1 MEAFK
6 IRSVKGQLALG
17 FGVVVVIMVFVVA
30 NGAWTGTR
38 QADRT
43 EQLIDDTMRRV
54 TLLDDMQLEIA
65 RVNIAARTMA
75 LIDDPGVREVE
86 LQKIRAARA
95 AYNEAWEALVAFPA
109 GSAEVEARRAAL
121 VEARDRARPLLDAFL
136 AATDAGDVAGAR
148 SLLVDQLKPAQE
160 AWLELLEENA
170 DAQATTA
177 AATADAMKRDARSGI
192 WQSIIEGLVAVIA
205 SVLAAFLIARSL
217 LRRLGMEPVALEQA
231 ASRIASNDFE
241 TAVAVRRGD
250 QASVAATME
259 RMRRDLLARISAER
273 LAAAE
278 NARIRRALDCARTN
292 LMLIDTDRRIV
303 FANEAMRRFFTRFEA
318 EIVRMAPG
326 YRADALIGKTIDPLL
341 PLGEDFMRRLGELRE
356 PHIEEFPFAGR
367 VVLQTMSRVDDA
379 DGNRVGTVVE
389 WRDRYVEKRIESE
402 VGNLTGAAAAG
413 DFSGRLA
420 LDDKDGFFRQLSQ
433 DLNGLLTACE
443 TSLSEISTSLGAVAE
458 GDLTRR
464 VEGEYSGL
472 LGRLKDSTNGT
483 IDRLSTIVSGI
494 KSSAESI
501 DTAAKEIA
509 AGNQDLSQRTE
520 EQAASLEE
528 TAASMEEL
536 TATVRQN
543 AENAKQANQ
552 LAATAGQAAQRGGSV
567 VSDVVSTMQSIADSS
582 RRMDE
587 IIGVIDGI
595 AFQTNILA
603 LNAAVEAAR
612 AGEQGRGFAV
622 VASEVR
628 ALAQRSAAAAK
639 EIKGLIQD
647 SGEKVGNGNA
657 LVAKAGEAMAEIT
670 ASVRRVTDIMG
681 EITAASS
688 EQSAGIQQV
697 SETVTQMDQTTQ
709 QNAALVEEASAAAR
723 SLESQARG
731 LVEAV
736 AVFKTGAAAPRRPG
750 AVRVA
755 A

>member
-1 MEAFK
+1 MK
-6 IRSVKGQLALG
+6 
-17 FGVVVVIMVFVVA
+17 
-30 NGAWTGTR
+30 
-38 QADRT
+38 
-43 EQLIDDTMRRV
+43 
-54 TLLDDMQLEIA
+54 
-65 RVNIAARTMA
+65 
-75 LIDDPGVREVE
+75 
-86 LQKIRAARA
+86 
-95 AYNEAWEALVAFPA
+95 
-109 GSAEVEARRAAL
+109 
-121 VEARDRARPLLDAFL
+121 
-136 AATDAGDVAGAR
+136 
-148 SLLVDQLKPAQE
+148 QE
-160 AWLELLEENA
+160 
-170 DAQATTA
+170 
-177 AATADAMKRDARSGI
+177 ARSGI
-192 WQSIIEGLVAVIA
+192 WQAIVEGVLAVIA
-205 SVLAAFLIARSL
+205 SLLAAFLIARSL

-231 ASRIASNDFE
+231 ASRIASNDFD

-250 QASVAATME
+250 SSSVAATME
-259 RMRRDLLARISAER
+259 RMRRDLQARISAER
-273 LAAAE
+273 LSAAD

-303 FANEAMRRFFTRFEA
+303 FANEAMRRFFTRFEG
-318 EIVRMAPG
+318 EIVRFAPG
-326 YRADALIGKTIDPLL
+326 YRADALIGKSIDALL

-356 PHIEEFPFAGR
+356 PNIEEFPFAGR

-379 DGNRVGTVVE
+379 EGNRVGTVVE

-402 VGNLTGAAAAG
+402 VGDLTGAAAAG

-443 TSLSEISTSLGAVAE
+443 TSLSEISASLGAVAE

-483 IDRLSTIVSGI
+483 IDRLSSIVGGI
-494 KSSAESI
+494 KSSI

-536 TATVRQN
+536 TATVKQN

-567 VSDVVSTMQSIADSS
+567 VADVVSTMQSIADSS

-647 SGEKVGNGNA
+647 SGEKVSNGNE
-657 LVAKAGEAMAEIT
+657 LVAKAGSAMEEIT

-723 SLESQARG
+723 ALESQARG
-731 LVEAV
+731 LVDAV
-736 AVFKTGAAAPRRPG
+736 AVFRIGSGAPHRQG
-750 AVRVA
+750 VVRVA